1 MRIVRERHA
10 ATPLGAVALPSRFS
24 DPDRQYPVLYLAID
38 LRTAF
43 LETVIRDDLVNRDRR
58 TLALAEISDR
68 RVITIA
74 SAEPLRLLD
83 LREGGASA
91 VGAPTAVIGDRRH
104 AAGQA
109 LSGAL
114 YRGLE
119 EADGIL
125 YPSRFTNAPCAA
137 VFDRAVDRLR
147 VRSVESLM
155 EQLPVLDAIEEFDIV
170 LVES

>member
-1 MRIVRERHA
+1 MRERHA
-10 ATPLGAVALPSRFS
+10 STPLGAVPLPSRFS

-43 LETVIRDDLVNRDRR
+43 LETVIRDTLAGGARR
-58 TLALAEISDR
+58 SLALAEIEDR
-68 RVITIA
+68 RVVAID
-74 SAEPLRLLD
+74 SVSPLLLLG

-114 YRGLE
+114 YRSVD

-125 YPSRFTNAPCAA
+125 YPSRFTNAACVA
-137 VFDRAVDRLR
+137 VFDRGIDRLR
-147 VRSVESLM
+147 VRGVEPLV
-155 EQLPVLDAIEEFDIV
+155 EQAPVLDAIDEFDIV
-170 LVES
+170 VVAP